1 MSIEAL
7 MSAAHAAGYVMVAEE
22 ELPATF
28 GSEPAV
34 FEFKS
39 QPATSLAIWRPVVP
53 SIDGTPAVHGH
64 MLHDQLSNAWGWL
77 AGRFVGG
84 ATA

>member
-7 MSAAHAAGYVMVAEE
+7 MSAAHAAGYVMVAED
-22 ELPATF
+22 ELPSTF

-39 QPATSLAIWRPVVP
+39 QPSTALAIWRPLVP
-53 SIDGTPAVHGH
+53 SIDGQPAMHGH
-64 MLHDQLSNAWGWL
+64 MLTGQLSNAWGWL
-77 AGRFVGG
+77 AGRFAGG

>member
-22 ELPATF
+22 ELPAAF

-39 QPATSLAIWRPVVP
+39 QPSTALAIWRPVVP
-53 SIDGTPAVHGH
+53 SIDGKPAGH
-64 MLHDQLSNAWGWL
+64 LLHDQLSNAWGWL
-77 AGRFVGG
+77 TGRFMGG

>member
-22 ELPATF
+22 ELPEAF
-28 GSEPAV
+28 GCEPAV

-53 SIDGTPAVHGH
+53 ALDGQPVHAH
-64 MLHDQLSNAWGWL
+64 MASAWSWFT
-77 AGRFVGG
+77 GRFASGV
-84 ATA
+84 TA